1 MNKSHTLKIH
11 SDLKEIKK
19 VSAEILDFLKAC
31 KLFENELLDI
41 KLCLEEALINAIK
54 HGNRLDKSLKV
65 KIDYKLGDDAFKVTI
80 TDEGEGF
87 DYRHVPDPTL
97 EENLQEL
104 KGRGI
109 FLIRRLMDEVEFNEK
124 GNSITMVKF
133 LNKGVKSE
141 YKHRE

>member
-1 MNKSHTLKIH
+1 MNKLHTIKIP
-11 SDLKEIKK
+11 SDLKEVKK

-31 KLFENELLDI
+31 KLFKNELLDI

-65 KIDYKLGDDAFKVTI
+65 KIDYNLGDDTFKVTI

-87 DYRHVPDPTL
+87 DYKHIPDPTL

-109 FLIRRLMDEVEFNEK
+109 FLIRRLMDEVQFNER

>member
-1 MNKSHTLKIH
+1 MNKSHTIKIP
-11 SDLKEIKK
+11 SDLKEVKR
-19 VSAEILDFLKAC
+19 VSAEILDFLKPL
-31 KLFENELLDI
+31 KLSQYELLDI
-41 KLCLEEALINAIK
+41 KLCLEEALVNAIK
-54 HGNRLDKSLKV
+54 HGNRLDKSLNV
-65 KIDYKLGDDAFKVTI
+65 KIDYNLGDDTFKVTI

-133 LNKGVKSE
+133 LNKEG
-141 YKHRE
+141 

>member
-1 MNKSHTLKIH
+1 MNKSHTIKIP
-11 SDLKEIKK
+11 SDLKEVKR
-19 VSAEILDFLKAC
+19 VSAEILDFLKPL
-31 KLFENELLDI
+31 KLSQYELLDI
-41 KLCLEEALINAIK
+41 KLCLEEALVNAIK
-54 HGNRLDKSLKV
+54 HGNRLDKSLNV
-65 KIDYKLGDDAFKVTI
+65 KIDYNLGDDTFKVTI

>member
-1 MNKSHTLKIH
+1 MNKLHTIKIP
-11 SDLKEIKK
+11 SDLKEVKK

-31 KLFENELLDI
+31 KLFKNELLDI

-65 KIDYKLGDDAFKVTI
+65 KIDYNLGDDTFKVTI

-87 DYRHVPDPTL
+87 DYKHVPDPTL

-109 FLIRRLMDEVEFNEK
+109 FLIRRLMDEVQFNEK